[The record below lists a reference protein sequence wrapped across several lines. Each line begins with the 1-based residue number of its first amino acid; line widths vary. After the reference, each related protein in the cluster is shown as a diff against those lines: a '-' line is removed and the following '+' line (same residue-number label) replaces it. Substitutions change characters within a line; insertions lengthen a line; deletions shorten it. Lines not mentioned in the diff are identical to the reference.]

1 MRRALWLLGL
11 GFVTGFGLLLIVGS
25 MRYGGPRGLMQRV
38 RAEIIQQ
45 RPQNAFV
52 PTPLPTPTGAVP
64 VAAATLAPAPT
75 ATARPTAEPT
85 AVPAAPVVP
94 TEMPTAAPTEPPAP
108 VYAPAAPSV
117 HLSGLRH
124 AWQTWN
130 NCGPATLAMYLS
142 YYGSPLNQEDIRLV
156 VRPNP
161 EDKHAG
167 AEEMADLA
175 RSEGLRA
182 IVRVNGTPERMRLLL
197 SNGVPV
203 MLSTWHE
210 DDPGD
215 GMGHYRLLVGYD
227 DATQEWIMY
236 DSLAATVGDRNAP
249 YSGVRMTYARLAE
262 WWRVFNHTYTVI
274 YTEETAP
281 VVHAILG
288 EDLNDRA
295 MWERA
300 LATARGAV
308 EQAPEDPFAWFNL
321 GSDLVALEQY
331 EEAAA
336 AFDRARQIGLPW
348 RMLWYQFT
356 PFPAYYHTGRHQE
369 VVALADA
376 TLRVT
381 THLEEL
387 HYWRGMGLVALGNPS
402 AGAEAFRRAL
412 SLKPGFPPAA
422 QALEGLGG

>member
-1 MRRALWLLGL
+1 MKRALVLLGL
-11 GFVTGFGLLLIVGS
+11 GFIAGFGILFALGS
-25 MRYGGPRGLMQRV
+25 MRYGGPNGLLMRV
-38 RAEIIQQ
+38 RAEISHQ

-52 PTPLPTPTGAVP
+52 PTPLPTATGPSPTA
-64 VAAATLAPAPT
+64 VAAATAAPSMPAPT
-75 ATARPTAEPT
+75 DPPSS
-85 AVPAAPVVP
+85 PAA
-94 TEMPTAAPTEPPAP
+94 PTAAPTVAPTLEPTAAPAP
-108 VYAPAAPSV
+108 SYAPAAPSV
-117 HLSGLRH
+117 QLTGLRH

-142 YYGSPLNQEDIRLV
+142 YYGSALDQEDIRLV

-167 AEEMADLA
+167 AEEMAEVA
-175 RSEGLRA
+175 RSEGLHALVRA
-182 IVRVNGTPERMRLLL
+182 NGTPEMLRLLI

-203 MLSTWHE
+203 MVSTWHE

-249 YSGVRMTYARLAE
+249 YSGVRMSYTQLAE
-262 WWRVFNHTYTVI
+262 WWRVFNNTYTVI
-274 YTEETAP
+274 YNDDTAEA
-281 VVHAILG
+281 VRAILG
-288 EDLNDRA
+288 EDMDDRA

-300 LATARGAV
+300 LAAARATV
-308 EQAPEDPFAWFNL
+308 EQQPEDPFAWFNL
-321 GSDLVALEQY
+321 GTNLVALEQH
-331 EEAAA
+331 EEAAGA
-336 AFDRARQIGLPW
+336 YDRARQLGLPW
-348 RMLWYQFT
+348 RMLWYQFS
-356 PFPAYYHTGRHQE
+356 PFAAYYHVGRYDE

-387 HYWRGMGLVALGNPS
+387 HYWRGMALVALGNPS
-402 AGAEAFRRAL
+402 AGAEAFRTAL
-412 SLKPGFPPAA
+412 QLKPGFPPAA
-422 QALEGLGG
+422 EALGALGG